1 MRVLIVDDE
10 PLARRGL
17 RRELDRMPD
26 TTCVGECATRDDAVL
41 AIRQSRPDLVLLD
54 VQLGRATGFEVIERV
69 GAEAM
74 PLVVFVTAYDRHALR
89 AFEVHAVDYV
99 LKPVDPDR
107 LRDAIDRAMRLRTLE
122 RGASLAERLERL
134 LADQTEHRD
143 TARPPAPAAMP
154 DRIAVSQGE
163 RRVFVNVADVDWVE
177 AYGNYVRVHAAG
189 RAQLLRSTMARME
202 HRLDAGDA
210 ATRFIRIRR
219 SALVNVQAIVTVEP
233 YGKGMFL
240 VVLRDGSKLVS
251 SRYHQAGLRR
261 LLKIER

>member
-26 TTCVGECATRDDAVL
+26 TTCVGECATRDEAVL

-54 VQLGRATGFEVIERV
+54 VQIGRATGFEVIERV

-134 LADQTEHRD
+134 LADQSERA
-143 TARPPAPAAMP
+143 TAATPAPAAMP

-177 AYGNYVRVHAAG
+177 AYGNYVRLHAGG
-189 RAQLLRSTMARME
+189 RAHLLRSTMARME

-210 ATRFIRIRR
+210 SARFIRIRR

>member
-26 TTCVGECATRDDAVL
+26 MTCAGECATRDEAVL
-41 AIRQSRPDLVLLD
+41 AIRKSRPDLVLLD

-107 LRDAIDRAMRLRTLE
+107 LRDAIDRAIRLQTLE

-134 LADQTEHRD
+134 LAGQSEPQTV
-143 TARPPAPAAMP
+143 AIAPAVLP

-163 RRVFVNVADVDWVE
+163 RRVFIDVPDVDWVE

-189 RAQLLRSTMARME
+189 RAHLLRSTMTRME
-202 HRLDAGDA
+202 RRLGADEGA
-210 ATRFIRIRR
+210 ARFIRIRR
-219 SALVNVQAIVTVEP
+219 SALVNVRAIVTVEP

-240 VVLRDGSKLVS
+240 VTLRDGSKLVS
-251 SRYHQAGLRR
+251 SRYHQTGLRR

>member
-26 TTCVGECATRDDAVL
+26 MTCVGECATRDEAVL
-41 AIRQSRPDLVLLD
+41 AIRQNRPDLVLLD

-107 LRDAIDRAMRLRTLE
+107 LRDAIDRAIRLRTLE

-134 LADQTEHRD
+134 LAGQTE
-143 TARPPAPAAMP
+143 PAPISPVVLP

-163 RRVFVNVADVDWVE
+163 RRVFVDVPDVDWVE
-177 AYGNYVRVHAAG
+177 AYGNYVRLHAGG
-189 RAQLLRSTMARME
+189 RAHLIRSTMTRME
-202 HRLDAGDA
+202 HRLGAETAGA
-210 ATRFIRIRR
+210 RFIRIRR
-219 SALVNVQAIVTVEP
+219 SALVNVRAIVTVEP

-240 VVLRDGSKLVS
+240 VTLRDGSKLVS
-251 SRYHQAGLRR
+251 SRYHQTGLRR